1 MNLEG
6 RRESIYEVD
15 LHDQHPE
22 LSEPSF
28 TRRYDETYSPHK
40 EKAKSRL
47 DQAFTE
53 NRKIAANL
61 GGKIDLVHCELI
73 KLFEIISEHI
83 KRLDSPLAQIAIAKE
98 GRRTSSRKN

>member
-53 NRKIAANL
+53 IRKIAANL
-61 GGKIDLVHCELI
+61 GGKIDL
-73 KLFEIISEHI
+73 
-83 KRLDSPLAQIAIAKE
+83 RLDSPLAQIAIAKE